1 MMSAS
6 LGLGV
11 ATMDSSQLPLD
22 KKDHNLITP
31 TSKTKSKTYLDPY
44 FTPNTNS
51 TTISTT
57 FLGFTPNTN
66 SAFISTTF
74 LGLTITTNSTTAST
88 TLTREGLMS
97 PLMTVEA
104 AADKL
109 TVFLMD
115 DIEVSLSVR
124 VSKLGH

>member
-11 ATMDSSQLPLD
+11 ATMDSSQLPLSI
-22 KKDHNLITP
+22 KDHILITP

-74 LGLTITTNSTTAST
+74 LGLTITTKSTTAST